1 MGAGVL
7 TKWGME
13 ISDVVVIIGITQIIL
28 LIITISI
35 TIKYNKLRQSYRA
48 FMRGRDGRNLEQ
60 ILSIKFA
67 EMEDISRLTKKNHLD
82 IKDVYRRMST
92 HYQKIGIVKY
102 DAFLEMGGK
111 LSFALTMLDEKNS
124 GWIMNVMHSRDGCYT
139 YLKEI
144 VKGES
149 FIALA
154 EEETESLERAIYQEA
169 YDVRMVLQEKR

>member
-1 MGAGVL
+1 
-7 TKWGME
+7 ME
-13 ISDVVVIIGITQIIL
+13 MADVVVLLGITQIIL
-28 LIITISI
+28 LVIIISI
-35 TIKYNKLRQSYRA
+35 TIKYRKLSHSYRA
-48 FMRGRDGRNLEQ
+48 FMRGRDGKNLEQ
-60 ILSIKFA
+60 VLSVKFT
-67 EMEDISRLTKKNHLD
+67 EMEEISRLTKKNHQD
-82 IKDVYRRMST
+82 IRDVTRRMVA

-102 DAFLEMGGK
+102 DAFMEMGGK

-149 FIALA
+149 YIALA

-169 YDVRMVLQEKR
+169 YDVRMVLQEKK

>member
-1 MGAGVL
+1 MGAGIL
-7 TKWGME
+7 TGVGME
-13 ISDVVVIIGITQIIL
+13 IADVVVVLGITQIIL
-28 LIITISI
+28 LIVTISI

-48 FMRGRDGRNLEQ
+48 FMRGRDGKNLEHM
-60 ILSIKFA
+60 LSVKFT
-67 EMEDISRLTKKNHLD
+67 EMDELSRLTKKNHQE
-82 IKDVYRRMST
+82 IREVTRKMT
-92 HYQKIGIVKY
+92 AHYQKIGIVKY

-124 GWIMNVMHSRDGCYT
+124 GWIMNVMHSRDGSYT

-149 FIALA
+149 YIALA

-169 YDVRMVLQEKR
+169 YDVRMVLQAKK